1 MRDIIKTDKGF
12 VLVIIH
18 INHAQSL
25 LGSPQPQN
33 KENYSLMFIITRE
46 KYKGKKVPIDC
57 NKNERKPATISRAI
71 RSASKMIIKLRE
83 N

>member
-18 INHAQSL
+18 INHAQPL

-33 KENYSLMFIITRE
+33 KENYSHII
-46 KYKGKKVPIDC
+46 IM
-57 NKNERKPATISRAI
+57 NKTK
-71 RSASKMIIKLRE
+71 IKE
-83 N
+83 NTVIFN